1 MSHIV
6 KGKVSVS
13 YTDLDVL
20 VKALSGLGEVRE
32 NEKLYRVG
40 VGYTDER
47 YSLVLVDAQDHQRRI
62 GFRLEGAVF
71 NQYQEDYGSYGAWT
85 AQTSNKIVDR
95 YLAYHYEKQLKAE
108 NYNVTVMTQA
118 DGTLEVVAEEVVW

>member
-71 NQYQEDYGSYGAWT
+71 NQYQEDYGLPRPATRSSIAIWRT
-85 AQTSNKIVDR
+85 TTRNNSK
-95 YLAYHYEKQLKAE
+95 LK
-108 NYNVTVMTQA
+108 TIT
-118 DGTLEVVAEEVVW
+118 